1 MYKSWFSGVRFYA
14 RMVFTCSVCVFFFPP
29 LIRAGFSKRKWKL
42 FNQLMSD
49 FCTKILRTFCL
60 LSEDYINSAVETEP
74 AHL

>member
-1 MYKSWFSGVRFYA
+1 MVLCSEILCKNGVY
-14 RMVFTCSVCVFFFPP
+14 MQCVCVCFFPP

-42 FNQLMSD
+42 FNQLMTD

>member
-1 MYKSWFSGVRFYA
+1 MVLWNKILCKNGVY
-14 RMVFTCSVCVFFFPP
+14 MQCVCFFFPP

-49 FCTKILRTFCL
+49 FCSKILRTFCL
-60 LSEDYINSAVETEP
+60 LSEEYIDSAVETEP